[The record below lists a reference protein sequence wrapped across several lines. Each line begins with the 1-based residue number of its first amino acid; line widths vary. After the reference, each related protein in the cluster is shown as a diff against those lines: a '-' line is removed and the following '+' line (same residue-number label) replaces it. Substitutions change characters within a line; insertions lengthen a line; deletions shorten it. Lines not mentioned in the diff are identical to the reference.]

1 MPGNKISRF
10 KAQFGYVDNDLFSVR
25 YEKVRGALIEVKKAW
40 EYLKASGPPGLGDSF
55 KTRFGELLNA
65 IKNAKV
71 LFESNSDS
79 NSVRKEAYETLE
91 DVKNKSRALA
101 EEISLVAKK
110 TPTKITHDD
119 GTTADV
125 FPPDIPGFI
134 NMTLEEREKVV
145 KQVGEK
151 IVSGKKKVNEII
163 SGQSLGDPAPAPDR
177 KAVSD
182 IMWFLKTTAESK
194 TGEPYE
200 RGALTLPD
208 PDNRLRKFFDRVGEV
223 YTRDSSHLGD
233 QQKKPGGQARGIDF
247 YEGVDKGAIKDIDNF
262 LPSGMCS
269 VLLQQVETP
278 TKESRLYVKM
288 ETESARWNPF
298 HAILGKQSDAP
309 ESRPFHM
316 VDIKNSMVHLVNLIK
331 SLVGVSQGDDPTLR
345 GFREKVPGSV
355 TKAWKVVVA
364 SAKGEAKGKL
374 KSAKSISQMCEA
386 ILAVYGL
393 DIDDNDDF
401 WKKFET
407 AASHWQET
415 VMKGLPTQTVQDIE
429 ELYDRFGGEIVL
441 GTNDLTTPPVAPT
454 APNNFSFYR
463 QGNDGLC
470 AYYSLC
476 HFQNED
482 IGKEDFLRKAAA
494 FYKGVLKISDED
506 ALKFVQDGNDPWVL
520 IVFGLKKVTLTDKD
534 LYILA
539 DVGLGHFT
547 TVRKVN
553 GSWWSYDSTK
563 SAPVFIG
570 DEDTLRGV
578 AEGKLVYG

>member
-1 MPGNKISRF
+1 MFGNKISRF

-55 KTRFGELLNA
+55 SSRFLELESA
-65 IKNAKV
+65 MANAK
-71 LFESNSDS
+71 ESVDNNSGS
-79 NSVRKEAYETLE
+79 NSVRKEAYETLD
-91 DVKNKSRALA
+91 DVKKKSRALA

-134 NMTLEEREKVV
+134 NMTPEEREKVA

-151 IVSGKKKVNEII
+151 ISSGKKKVNEII
-163 SGQSLGDPAPAPDR
+163 SGDYNGYPPPDR

-208 PDNRLRKFFDRVGEV
+208 PGNGLRKFFDRVGEV
-223 YTRDSSHLGD
+223 YTRDSSHLKNH
-233 QQKKPGGQARGIDF
+233 QNESGGQARGIDF
-247 YEGVDKGAIKDIDNF
+247 YDGVSHEGAITDIDNL
-262 LPSGMCS
+262 LPSGMRT
-269 VLLQQVETP
+269 VLLQQVDTP
-278 TKESRLYVKM
+278 KGESRLYVKM
-288 ETESARWNPF
+288 ETESARWNPV
-298 HAILGKQSDAP
+298 HRKQSDAP
-309 ESRPFHM
+309 QSRPLQEG
-316 VDIKNSMVHLVNLIK
+316 DRTNAILHLGNLIK
-331 SLVGVSQGDDPTLR
+331 SMAGISQGDDPTLR

-355 TKAWKVVVA
+355 TTAWKFVLK
-364 SAKGEAKGKL
+364 SAKDSAAAKSKL
-374 KSAKSISQMCEA
+374 KSAKYISQMSEA
-386 ILAVYGL
+386 ILAVYAL
-393 DIDDNDDF
+393 DIDDDDF
-401 WKKFET
+401 WENFEV
-407 AASHWQET
+407 AAAAWQET
-415 VMKGLPTQTVQDIE
+415 VMEELPKKTVQDIE
-429 ELYDRFGGEIVL
+429 ELFDRFGGEIVL

-476 HFQNED
+476 HFQNTD
-482 IGKEDFLRKAAA
+482 IVKNDFLQKAAA
-494 FYKGVLKISDED
+494 YYKRVLKISDED
-506 ALKFVQDGNDPWVL
+506 ALRFAQYGNDPQLL
-520 IVFGLKKVTLTDKD
+520 IEVFGLERVALTDKD
-534 LYILA
+534 LHILA
-539 DVGLGHFT
+539 DVGRGHFT

-553 GSWWSYDSTK
+553 GSWWSYDSLK
-563 SAPVFIG
+563 FAPVFIG
-570 DEDTLRGV
+570 DEDALRGV
-578 AEGKLVYG
+578 AGGNLVYG